1 MIDLAEARKL
11 TWLKEGS
18 SAIQQQA
25 LRDLDRAFSELV
37 ETTGSLWQTNMA

>member
-1 MIDLAEARKL
+1 MLELTKARKL
-11 TWLKEGS
+11 TRLKEGS

-37 ETTGSLWQTNMA
+37 ETSGSLWQTNMG